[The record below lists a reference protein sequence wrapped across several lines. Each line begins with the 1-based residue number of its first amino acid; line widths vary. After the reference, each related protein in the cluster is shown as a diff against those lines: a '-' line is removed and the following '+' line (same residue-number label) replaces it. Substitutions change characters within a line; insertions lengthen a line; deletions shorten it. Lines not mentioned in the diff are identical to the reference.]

1 MSENQVLVKVSG
13 LLTDEFSMRKT
24 FVKGVEGE
32 KPVTVNWA
40 LNQLIK
46 GGFVEQVLD
55 EEKGEKM
62 IRKIKEFEGKTEEP
76 VLKKAPQRERKVLT
90 ISEEDAE
97 GLGLLT
103 LRTPPVKKDLVYPDG
118 VTKEMF
124 DEFKGVII
132 ANAELLKDLVTNF
145 NGAKGTAI
153 TMWEPNN
160 EKANETGKVFYRW
173 DEPVNSWE
181 LMTQLCR
188 VVELYN
194 AQEANAVEEE

>member
-1 MSENQVLVKVSG
+1 MSNENQMLVKVSG
-13 LLTDEFSMRKT
+13 LLTDEFVPRKT
-24 FVKGVEGE
+24 FVKEGVEGE

-46 GGFVEQVLD
+46 GGFVEQVLS
-55 EEKGEKM
+55 EEGEKM
-62 IRKIKEFEGKTEEP
+62 VKLVKEFDGKTEEP
-76 VLKKAPQRERKVLT
+76 RVLKRAPQRARKVLT
-90 ISEEDAE
+90 ISEEDAK

-132 ANAELLKDLVTNF
+132 ENAELLKDLVVNF

-153 TMWEPNN
+153 TMWEPDN
-160 EKANETGKVFYRW
+160 ERMN
-173 DEPVNSWE
+173 
-181 LMTQLCR
+181 L
-188 VVELYN
+188 
-194 AQEANAVEEE
+194 